1 MGLFNKNTKKETIV
15 VEGMKCMHCAARV
28 KDALSAHK
36 VKADVNLE
44 SKLVTISYNESKITL
59 EEIKRIVEETGFKCI

>member
-1 MGLFNKNTKKETIV
+1 
-15 VEGMKCMHCAARV
+15 MHCAARV

-44 SKLVTISYNESKITL
+44 SKLVTLSYNESKINL
-59 EEIKRIVEETGFKCI
+59 EEIKRIIEETGFKYI

>member
-1 MGLFNKNTKKETIV
+1 MGLFNKNTKKDTIV

-36 VKADVNLE
+36 VKAEVNLE
-44 SKLVTISYNESKITL
+44 SKLVVVSYNETKTNL
-59 EEIKRIVEETGFKCI
+59 EEIKRIIEEVGFKCI